1 MKCHNV
7 MSTTKLG
14 KSYNL
19 SYTATYITFPPQIVL
34 QRSYYIRCSHTGLP
48 QGSPCGNS
56 LGWGRSGFCSLS
68 CLRSHTDKLPKGKKN
83 LKPGLARNVVV
94 NIEGCHKSYTVST
107 IFALL
112 INHSDTSIELR
123 KSYEALN
130 FETKTNVQAP
140 LRLKE
145 KQNLAIIS
153 RSEVKSTRDYL
164 L

>member
-1 MKCHNV
+1 

-19 SYTATYITFPPQIVL
+19 SYTATYVTFPPQIVL
-34 QRSYYIRCSHTGLP
+34 LRSYYIRCSHTGLP

-83 LKPGLARNVVV
+83 LKPGLARNVAV
-94 NIEGCHKSYTVST
+94 NIEGCYKSYTVST

-112 INHSDTSIELR
+112 INHTSIELR

-130 FETKTNVQAP
+130 FETKPNVQAP
-140 LRLKE
+140 SRLKE
-145 KQNLAIIS
+145 KQNLTIIS
-153 RSEVKSTRDYL
+153 RSEVKSTRNYIL
-164 L
+164 

>member
-1 MKCHNV
+1 MSWCHV
-7 MSTTKLG
+7 YDKLG

-19 SYTATYITFPPQIVL
+19 TYTGTYITFPLQIVL
-34 QRSYYIRCSHTGLP
+34 LRSYYIRCSHTGLP

-94 NIEGCHKSYTVST
+94 NIEGCHKSYIVST
-107 IFALL
+107 IFTLL
-112 INHSDTSIELR
+112 INHTSIELR
-123 KSYEALN
+123 TSYAALN
-130 FETKTNVQAP
+130 FEIKTNVQAP
-140 LRLKE
+140 SRLKE

-153 RSEVKSTRDYL
+153 RSEVKSTSNYIS
-164 L
+164 

>member
-1 MKCHNV
+1 

-48 QGSPCGNS
+48 QGSPYGNS

-68 CLRSHTDKLPKGKKN
+68 CLRSHTDKLSKGKKN

-94 NIEGCHKSYTVST
+94 NIEGCYKSYTVST
-107 IFALL
+107 MASFALL
-112 INHSDTSIELR
+112 INHTSIELR

-140 LRLKE
+140 LRLKA
-145 KQNLAIIS
+145 KSSHNFSL
-153 RSEVKSTRDYL
+153 RSQKYA
-164 L
+164 

>member
-1 MKCHNV
+1 

-19 SYTATYITFPPQIVL
+19 SHTATYITFPPQIVL

-112 INHSDTSIELR
+112 INHTSIELR
-123 KSYEALN
+123 KSYAALN
-130 FETKTNVQAP
+130 FETKPNVQAP
-140 LRLKE
+140 SRLKE

-153 RSEVKSTRDYL
+153 RSEVKSTRNYL

>member
-1 MKCHNV
+1 MP
-7 MSTTKLG
+7 TPKLG

-19 SYTATYITFPPQIVL
+19 SYTQIVL
-34 QRSYYIRCSHTGLP
+34 LRSYYIRCSHTGLP
-48 QGSPCGNS
+48 QGSRCGNS

-68 CLRSHTDKLPKGKKN
+68 CLRSHTDKVPKGKKN

-112 INHSDTSIELR
+112 INHTSIELR
-123 KSYEALN
+123 KSYAVLN
-130 FETKTNVQAP
+130 FETNVQAP
-140 LRLKE
+140 SRLKE

-153 RSEVKSTRDYL
+153 RSEVKSTRNYIS
-164 L
+164 

>member
-107 IFALL
+107 I
-112 INHSDTSIELR
+112 